1 MTQEST
7 VTPSPSPLSASLLA
21 QHLPFSGGGFSSSC
35 ASLASLNARLFL
47 PAFVIHRA
55 AFPHPIPTPAAA
67 DSAAGR
73 QGWRSQTGGE
83 KCRDDWAELAP
94 DQAAQIFPCR
104 GARTQPTFL
113 PSNSTQSAFT
123 PQTGS
128 LFLSLYAPRY
138 CLTASAGFGRQ
149 FTKLR
154 ALSRLR
160 RRYDARKKRSPRIL
174 HPSLL
179 PHPKSNALLQGWRR
193 ALLYCFLFMHIR
205 KARAAVYDVCRPMCT
220 ARYSIRA
227 HRSIGP
233 RPSRTTPRFCASTQ
247 TSKSITALARPITGR
262 G

>member
-1 MTQEST
+1 MLGCSCQ
-7 VTPSPSPLSASLLA
+7 LSSSIA
-21 QHLPFSGGGFSSSC
+21 QHSRTQSPPPRQRTAQLDGRAGEARPEGENAEADGGKI
-35 ASLASLNARLFL
+35 
-47 PAFVIHRA
+47 AFIRA
-55 AFPHPIPTPAAA
+55 V
-67 DSAAGR
+67 
-73 QGWRSQTGGE
+73 QV
-83 KCRDDWAELAP
+83 
-94 DQAAQIFPCR
+94 FPCR
-104 GARTQPTFL
+104 GACTQPTFL

-205 KARAAVYDVCRPMCT
+205 KARAAVYGVCRPMCT

-233 RPSRTTPRFCASTQ
+233 RPSRTTPQRCASTQ

>member
-1 MTQEST
+1 MLGCSCQ
-7 VTPSPSPLSASLLA
+7 LSSSIA
-21 QHLPFSGGGFSSSC
+21 QHSRTQSPPPRQRTAQLDGRAGEARPEGENAEADGGK
-35 ASLASLNARLFL
+35 LAF
-47 PAFVIHRA
+47 IRA
-55 AFPHPIPTPAAA
+55 V
-67 DSAAGR
+67 
-73 QGWRSQTGGE
+73 QV
-83 KCRDDWAELAP
+83 
-94 DQAAQIFPCR
+94 FPCR

>member
-1 MTQEST
+1 MIS
-7 VTPSPSPLSASLLA
+7 SSPLSASLLA
-21 QHLPFSGGGFSSSC
+21 QRLPFSGGRIFIVLCFISFVKCSAVP
-35 ASLASLNARLFL
+35 ASFRHPSRSI
-47 PAFVIHRA
+47 PAPN
-55 AFPHPIPTPAAA
+55 PHPRGSGQRSWTAGLAKPDRRGKNAEA
-67 DSAAGR
+67 D
-73 QGWRSQTGGE
+73 GG
-83 KCRDDWAELAP
+83 KLAFIRAV
-94 DQAAQIFPCR
+94 QVFPCR
-104 GARTQPTFL
+104 GACTQPTFL
-113 PSNSTQSAFT
+113 PSNSTQSAFM

-233 RPSRTTPRFCASTQ
+233 RPSRTTPQRCASTQ
-247 TSKSITALARPITGR
+247 ISRSITALARPITGR

>member
-1 MTQEST
+1 MLGCSCQ
-7 VTPSPSPLSASLLA
+7 LSSSIA
-21 QHLPFSGGGFSSSC
+21 QHSRTQSPPPRQRTSQLDGRAGGARPEGE
-35 ASLASLNARLFL
+35 NAEADGGK
-47 PAFVIHRA
+47 PAFIRA
-55 AFPHPIPTPAAA
+55 V
-67 DSAAGR
+67 
-73 QGWRSQTGGE
+73 QV
-83 KCRDDWAELAP
+83 
-94 DQAAQIFPCR
+94 FPCR
-104 GARTQPTFL
+104 GACTQPTFL